1 MCKRLQLL
9 WIARQFFMYPF
20 CFYFPRTWRLFHCM
34 ETCKSPHMRTS
45 ATAPTLTHPNGL
57 AVSPVPQVHNLTFS
71 STWRPSV
78 MTTCSTSVSWLA
90 TVMKPPPPPGRCQGM
105 MQRIESWQS
114 WHCGACNCC
123 QLGPS
128 RSWNWSV
135 SCCVS
140 VRKITVFGILSV
152 WTQQVM
158 ELVYWRKI
166 LILIGS
172 SKSCNWTVD
181 SVNEQWHNI
190 FKD

>member
-1 MCKRLQLL
+1 MD
-9 WIARQFFMYPF
+9 PF
-20 CFYFPRTWRLFHCM
+20 CFYFLRTWRLFHCM

-57 AVSPVPQVHNLTFS
+57 AVSPAPQVHNLTFS

-78 MTTCSTSVSWLA
+78 TTTCSTSVSWLA

-114 WHCGACNCC
+114 WHCGACSCC
-123 QLGPS
+123 LLGPS

-140 VRKITVFGILSV
+140 IRKIRVFGCCLFGPSK
-152 WTQQVM
+152 W
-158 ELVYWRKI
+158 WNWF
-166 LILIGS
+166 IGGRFWFWLDPAS
-172 SKSCNWTVD
+172 PVT
-181 SVNEQWHNI
+181 EQWPNI